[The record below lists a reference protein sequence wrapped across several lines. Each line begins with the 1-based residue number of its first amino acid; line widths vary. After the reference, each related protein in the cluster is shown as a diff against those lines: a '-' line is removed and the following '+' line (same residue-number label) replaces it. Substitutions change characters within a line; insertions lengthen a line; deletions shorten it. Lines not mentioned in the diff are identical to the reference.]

1 MANKNILIKIQ
12 VNDKASP
19 EIKNTGNAV
28 DGLAKSVKLLTIA
41 EQKEFIISEKA
52 RIKKTAQINMLKQ
65 QAAAQLQVAA
75 ANNANKASAGLNNAI
90 LLETGRLASD
100 VSYGFQGIANNLGQ
114 IISLFQIGAKNAGGF
129 KAQLLDLKNQFFGV
143 GGLLIGVQLLI
154 SFLPQIQKWF
164 QKSAKAALG
173 FSGAFD
179 ELASKVGNSAGNFE
193 IYIKTLQS
201 STKSEKEKKDAIE
214 SLNKEFP
221 EYISSLEK
229 ANISLDDV
237 KNKTDDATLANDDYR
252 KSIIKLAMSQAA
264 QAKIQEISAE
274 VVEKLKVRQIELQ
287 KLGLTEESLARDRS
301 QSIGG
306 EFLLDEKRKR
316 DAAISRLQAETE
328 EHKKFLA
335 DKEKEIDVLLGFVD
349 IQVKSTKTLTEL
361 KKAFVAGELNFDK
374 EIEKSAARVSKSLQ
388 ENKDKQIQIEADS
401 VIELARIRQ
410 QDFADRQQKRVD
422 AIKNDEDRAKA
433 QIKINIEIAESEAS
447 LNTYIE
453 QIQKEAERK
462 KNARNLA
469 DQEKAYAQ
477 LEKLQGIEL
486 ESRLKFN
493 IAMEDMDLNRIEK
506 QRDLNELATKNK
518 IDLLNR
524 ELSHA
529 ESVGN
534 STIAIQEK
542 INNVNAA
549 SNRASIKLDEIEF
562 ETKKEH
568 LMDLGSAIVEFAGE
582 SSTAGKA
589 VSIAMAIVNTEEAIT
604 EALTLP
610 YPFNF
615 VAAATVGLRGAS
627 SIRKILSTKIPGKEP
642 SNSGASG
649 GETVNAP
656 DFNVVGTSETSQL
669 AQAVGQTSQ
678 SQVVKAYVVG
688 SEITSQQEFD
698 RTKELTSPQDY
709 ENYRIIN

>member
-1 MANKNILIKIQ
+1 MANKKILIDIRVTDAQ
-12 VNDKASP
+12 ASTN
-19 EIKNTGNAV
+19 INKTKKAV
-28 DGLAKSVKLLTIA
+28 DGLAKSTKVLEGRTSK
-41 EQKEFIISEKA
+41 
-52 RIKKTAQINMLKQ
+52 
-65 QAAAQLQVAA
+65 
-75 ANNANKASAGLNNAI
+75 NKATSGLNNTI
-90 LLETGRLASD
+90 LQESGRLASD
-100 VSYGFQGIANNLGQ
+100 AAYGFQGMANNLGQ
-114 IISLFQIGAKNAGGF
+114 LVSLFQIASKNSGGF
-129 KAQLLDLKNQFFGV
+129 VAALKDLKSSFFGV
-143 GGLLIGVQLLI
+143 GGILIGVQLLI

-229 ANISLDDV
+229 TNISLDDV

-264 QAKIQEISAE
+264 EAKIQEISAQML
-274 VVEKLKVRQIELQ
+274 EKIATRRQELID
-287 KLGLTEESLARDRS
+287 LGLTEESLAKQQLISISEFTTEEERGRDK
-301 QSIGG
+301 SIQ
-306 EFLLDEKRKR
+306 
-316 DAAISRLQAETE
+316 RLQSNTK
-328 EHKKFLA
+328 EHKEFVANK
-335 DKEKEIDVLLGFVD
+335 KKEIDALLGFVD
-349 IQVKSTKTLTEL
+349 IQVKSTKAGGAL

-401 VIELARIRQ
+401 VIELAKIRQ

-486 ESRLKFN
+486 ESRLKFD
-493 IAMEDMDLNRIEK
+493 IAMEDMDLNRIQK

-615 VAAATVGLRGAS
+615 VAAAAVGLKGAS

-649 GETVNAP
+649 GETVSAP
-656 DFNVVGTSETSQL
+656 AFNIVGTSETSQL

-678 SQVVKAYVVG
+678 SQVVKAYVVS
-688 SEITSQQEFD
+688 SEITSKQAAERQ
-698 RTKELTSPQDY
+698 
-709 ENYRIIN
+709 IINTAGL